1 MDVNFE
7 EDDYNKEFKSYNAD
21 PERRGSSMVNF
32 LIKHGVVKNE
42 KSASIFLLIISIIFI
57 LISTV
62 LFTRGRIIGISI
74 EESVNKDSYVIIEGF
89 SEPVLVPAGER
100 VSDVVE
106 KYKKI
111 IKK

>member
-7 EDDYNKEFKSYNAD
+7 EEDYNKEFKSYNAD
-21 PERRGSSMVNF
+21 SERKGSFMANF
-32 LIKHGVVKNE
+32 LIKHNVVKTE
-42 KSASIFLLIISIIFI
+42 KSASILLLIISIIFI
-57 LISTV
+57 FIATV

-74 EESVNKDSYVIIEGF
+74 EESVSEDSYVIIEGF
-89 SEPVLVPAGER
+89 SEPVLVPAGEK